1 MLTMEST
8 LPLGLRVEG
17 VSFEFPQLQCG
28 FNVRSSLR
36 SVGGTGEFLFSCLFL
51 LTLDM
56 VEREAVLY
64 KECFPLTRRERDQ
77 DLSDKK
83 MRRMERKGRKLQA
96 CTNPITAQS
105 T

>member
-1 MLTMEST
+1 MEST

-36 SVGGTGEFLFSCLFL
+36 SVGGTGEFLFSCLFV
-51 LTLDM
+51 LTFDL

-77 DLSDKK
+77 DLSD
-83 MRRMERKGRKLQA
+83 RRIIRKERKSRKLQA